1 MTRNTILIVDDHPLL
16 RRGIRSLLQAQP
28 DFHVIGEAADG
39 LTAMHLVEEHRP
51 DVVVL
56 DIVMPMLGGLDLL
69 REMNRSSKLAAPPR
83 TVVLSLHDDPAYVQQ
98 AVQLGA
104 AGYVLKHSASAVL
117 VTAVR
122 DALAGR
128 FFSSCQGAEP
138 TLSQVTPAT
147 ANRHLDRRE
156 LLTNEE
162 RLLLQMMA
170 AGATE
175 EQIAPKLG
183 RRPLAIPILCRNIT
197 LKLGLREPSDV
208 RALAA
213 QWAREQ

>member
-1 MTRNTILIVDDHPLL
+1 MTRTTILIVDDHPLL

-28 DFHVIGEAADG
+28 DFHVVGEAGDG
-39 LTAMHLVEEHRP
+39 LTAMHQVSLHRP

-56 DIVMPMLGGLDLL
+56 DIVMPVLGGLELL
-69 REMNRSSKLAAPPR
+69 REMGRNKSRPMPR
-83 TVVLSLHDDPAYVQQ
+83 TIVLSLHDEPAYVEQ
-98 AVQLGA
+98 AVRLGA

-128 FFSSCQGAEP
+128 FFSSCHGAGR
-138 TLSQVTPAT
+138 TLSQPA
-147 ANRHLDRRE
+147 AESARRQFDRTE
-156 LLTNEE
+156 LLTTEE
-162 RLLLQMMA
+162 RLLLKMMA
-170 AGATE
+170 AGASE

-183 RRPLAIPILCRNIT
+183 RQPLAIPILCRNIA
-197 LKLGLREPSDV
+197 LKLGVQDPADV
-208 RALAA
+208 RRLAA

>member
-28 DFHVIGEAADG
+28 DFHVIGDAGDG

-69 REMNRSSKLAAPPR
+69 REMNRSPKLPTPPR

-122 DALAGR
+122 EALAGR
-128 FFSSCQGAEP
+128 FFSSCLVGENALPQ
-138 TLSQVTPAT
+138 LSAVAPKRQ
-147 ANRHLDRRE
+147 LDRRE
-156 LLTNEE
+156 LLTTEE

-170 AGATE
+170 TGATE
-175 EQIAPKLG
+175 EQIAPRLG
-183 RRPLAIPILCRNIT
+183 RQPLAIPILCRNIA
-197 LKLGLREPSDV
+197 LKLGMREPSDV
-208 RALAA
+208 RSLAA